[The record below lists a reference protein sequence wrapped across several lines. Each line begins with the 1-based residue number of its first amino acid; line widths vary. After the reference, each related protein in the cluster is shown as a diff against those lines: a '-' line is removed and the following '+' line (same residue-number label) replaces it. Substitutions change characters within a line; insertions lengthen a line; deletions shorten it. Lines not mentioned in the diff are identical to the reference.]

1 MCAFI
6 CLRRLP
12 QISIIDGRKY
22 DTEGDGEDVLER
34 CELLCNKQGQP
45 LLAHGRSGRCVQALA
60 GGVFMRG
67 PCVSRGAAPYQAALP
82 ITCIRLVS
90 VLAQRCCRCRHA
102 TPLPY
107 QPSLCRLPTML
118 CCMRVHTL

>member
-1 MCAFI
+1 MPCFSCASSVVLAAAAAAAATPLQLLPVPLLRCCRRPAPPPAASTTWGHCWPARLTYAFI

-45 LLAHGRSGRCVQALA
+45 LLAHGRSGRCVRALA
-60 GGVFMRG
+60 GGALMRG
-67 PCVSRGAAPYQAALP
+67 
-82 ITCIRLVS
+82 LV
-90 VLAQRCCRCRHA
+90 
-102 TPLPY
+102 
-107 QPSLCRLPTML
+107 
-118 CCMRVHTL
+118 